1 MKFAFSQ
8 GTQIVK
14 PRSLKF
20 KLMNLY
26 RGGGRR
32 HDNDNAKSIAAIPI
46 AGIIFA
52 TTFLSGLLPFTGSS
66 CYNYEDNYLY

>member
-1 MKFAFSQ
+1 
-8 GTQIVK
+8 
-14 PRSLKF
+14 
-20 KLMNLY
+20 MNLY